1 MDVTAPYTYKRMT
14 GELRRAGY
22 QSDQIRDILF
32 GVSFPAEYELL
43 AAHLQAC
50 GVTMSTL
57 VSDLGG
63 SP

>member
-1 MDVTAPYTYKRMT
+1 MDVTEPYTYTRMT
-14 GELRRAGY
+14 AELRRAGY
-22 QSDQIRDILF
+22 HSDQIRDILG
-32 GVSFPAEYELL
+32 GVSFPAEYEPL
-43 AAHLQAC
+43 AAHLQAR